1 MSNNKASNNKDNEQ
15 YSISNKMPIG
25 FGLSLAADEK
35 AMAAFSKMS
44 RQEKEQII
52 EESRSQHSKKD
63 MKNFVQRLGQDR
75 IF

>member
-1 MSNNKASNNKDNEQ
+1 MSDSKNNEQ

-44 RQEKEQII
+44 HQEKDQVI
-52 EESRSQHSKKD
+52 EESRNQRSKKD
-63 MKNFVQRLGQDR
+63 MKNFVKNLTMK
-75 IF
+75 